1 MEKKMTENELLALV
15 SETIEYDGQLTRS
28 NVIEQIEEWDS
39 LGQMAILS
47 LLDSLKLEVNH
58 DSFVEAETVG
68 DFISAIKLG

>member
-1 MEKKMTENELLALV
+1 MEKKMTESELLALV

-58 DSFVEAETVG
+58 DSFVEAKTVG